1 MPAGGEARI
10 RIIKTYQDPKSYFRQ
25 GDVIVFDRP
34 LGIKRNAVVLPRT
47 YELIACNVP
56 SQILEEPDG
65 RVGISFV
72 NTSPAQ
78 APLVLRAR
86 PATRPVGARQRRR
99 QPAAGSRSAGSITS
113 RAAAARAAA
122 PARDVPM
129 NRIRVSERAFQD
141 REIVYFL
148 KEPVDAFLQPL
159 SRLHREPRR
168 DRQVPE
174 RRPRRQHCRRIHPRG
189 TSTPVRH

>member
-1 MPAGGEARI
+1 M
-10 RIIKTYQDPKSYFRQ
+10 
-25 GDVIVFDRP
+25 
-34 LGIKRNAVVLPRT
+34 
-47 YELIACNVP
+47 P

-65 RVGISFV
+65 RVGISFM

-86 PATRPVGARQRRR
+86 PVTAPVGTIGAA
-99 QPAAGSRSAGSITS
+99 PAWSAGGRSAGSIIS
-113 RAAAARAAA
+113 RARCRAAAA

-148 KEPVDAFLQPL
+148 KEPSTHSFSLYHDYTESAKG
-159 SRLHREPRR
+159 R
-168 DRQVPE
+168 
-174 RRPRRQHCRRIHPRG
+174 
-189 TSTPVRH
+189 TST